1 MVLALRQVIATA
13 RLAALGSVLESP
25 VFLLDYLLRLLRVAV
40 LLALWRVVL
49 GAEGAASPVALG
61 TVLTYALLA
70 EVFGDQLSVR
80 TTIANAFWQGSI
92 AQHFLRP
99 MLLVPQF
106 ASEMLGGWLVNFAL
120 FSLPLLL
127 AASLF
132 GVDPQ
137 PASGTSA
144 LLFAASLSLAICVGL
159 AFDFIV
165 AALTVALEQPV
176 WLMQWVSQAVAV
188 VLSGAVIPLALLPW
202 GLGSVLEWLPFAS
215 LAWAPLAIYTGIGEA
230 PRLIAL
236 QVAWAC
242 VLWPL
247 AGWLWRA
254 NREKVV
260 GFGG

>member
-1 MVLALRQVIATA
+1 VLALRQALATA
-13 RLAALGSVLESP
+13 RLAALGGVLESP
-25 VFLLDYLLRLLRVAV
+25 VFLLDYGLRLLRVAV
-40 LLALWRVVL
+40 LLALWRIVL
-49 GAEGAASPVALG
+49 GGAGAASPVALG
-61 TVLTYALLA
+61 AVLTYALLA
-70 EVFGDQLSVR
+70 EVFADQLSLR
-80 TTIANAFWQGSI
+80 TTIADAFWQGTI
-92 AQHFLRP
+92 TQHFLRP
-99 MLLVPQF
+99 MALVTQF
-106 ASEMLGGWLVNFAL
+106 ASEMFGGWIVNFAL

-132 GVDPQ
+132 GVDPR
-137 PASGTSA
+137 PASAASA
-144 LLFAASLSLAICVGL
+144 LLFATSLALAISVGL

-202 GLGSVLEWLPFAS
+202 GLGDVIAWLPFAS

-236 QVAWAC
+236 QIAWAF

>member
-1 MVLALRQVIATA
+1 MALALRQVLATA
-13 RLAALGSVLESP
+13 RLAALGSLLESP
-25 VFLLDYLLRLLRVAV
+25 VFLLDYGLRLLRVAV

-49 GAEGAASPVALG
+49 GAEGVASPVALG
-61 TVLTYALLA
+61 SVLTYALLA
-70 EVFGDQLSVR
+70 EVFADQLSVR
-80 TTIANAFWQGSI
+80 TTIAEAFWQGSN

-99 MLLVPQF
+99 MAVVGQF
-106 ASEMLGGWLVNFAL
+106 ASEMLGGWIVNLAL

-132 GVDPQ
+132 GVDPR
-137 PASGTSA
+137 PASGASA
-144 LLFAASLSLAICVGL
+144 LLFGMSLALAICVGL

-176 WLMQWVSQAVAV
+176 WLMQWVSQAVGV

-202 GLGSVLEWLPFAS
+202 GLGDVLEWLPFAS
-215 LAWAPLAIYTGIGEA
+215 LAWAPLSIYTGIAEA

-236 QVAWAC
+236 QIAWAC